1 MNSGADAA
9 DQIVNMSL
17 KGIEVMAKI
26 SGVGAKNL
34 ATYLYAVLKS
44 QKKTKGKIR
53 LEGLLRSGK
62 ELKVFAVRNEDL
74 KKFCQEAKRYGVLY
88 CALRDKNDTDGMC
101 DIMVR
106 AEDASKINRIVE
118 RFKLATVDTASIK
131 NEIEKSRAA
140 RQKDNTPHKEGTDEK
155 EPPEKGT
162 PAEKSADDFL
172 DELMAKP
179 KQPEPS
185 APQTDNPNP
194 TTATTE
200 KPLPSEPTSE
210 RSGKAAEGA
219 IEPPRKSVR
228 EELREIKAAQR
239 EQAAEPGREPA
250 KEMEKTTKQAAKSS
264 RPKSKAKSKK
274 PKSKAR

>member
-34 ATYLYAVLKS
+34 ATYLYAVLKG

-131 NEIEKSRAA
+131 NEIGKSRTA
-140 RQKDNTPHKEGTDEK
+140 RQKENTPHKEGPDEK
-155 EPPEKGT
+155 APPEKGT

-194 TTATTE
+194 TTATAE

-219 IEPPRKSVR
+219 IEPPRRSVR

-239 EQAAEPGREPA
+239 EQAAEPRREPA
-250 KEMEKTTKQAAKSS
+250 KEQLQAMKQNAKSNRQNS
-264 RPKSKAKSKK
+264 KSKK

>member
-34 ATYLYAVLKS
+34 ATYLYAVLKG

-131 NEIEKSRAA
+131 NEIEKSRTA
-140 RQKDNTPHKEGTDEK
+140 RQKENTPHKEGPDEK
-155 EPPEKGT
+155 APPEKGT

-172 DELMAKP
+172 HELMAKP
-179 KQPEPS
+179 DRPEPVKEQ
-185 APQTDNPNP
+185 PDNPNP
-194 TTATTE
+194 TTATAE
-200 KPLPSEPTSE
+200 KPLPSEPTYE

-219 IEPPRKSVR
+219 IEPPRRSVR
-228 EELREIKAAQR
+228 EELREIKAAQK
-239 EQAAEPGREPA
+239 EQAAEPRREPA
-250 KEMEKTTKQAAKSS
+250 KEQLQAMKQNAKSN
-264 RPKSKAKSKK
+264 RQKSKSKK

>member
-26 SGVGAKNL
+26 SGEGAKNL
-34 ATYLYAVLKS
+34 ATYLYAVLKD
-44 QKKTKGKIR
+44 QKKTRGKTR

-62 ELKVFAVRNEDL
+62 ELKVFAVRSEDL

-88 CALRDKNDTDGMC
+88 CALRDKKSLDGMC

-131 NEIEKSRAA
+131 SEIAKTKATKQAEK
-140 RQKDNTPHKEGTDEK
+140 QPEEK
-155 EPPEKGT
+155 TSAEKGT

-179 KQPEPS
+179 EHPEPVVEQS
-185 APQTDNPNP
+185 DNPNP

-200 KPLPSEPTSE
+200 KSRPSEPISE
-210 RSGKAAEGA
+210 RSGKVAEGA
-219 IEPPRKSVR
+219 IEPPKKSVR
-228 EELREIKAAQR
+228 EELREIKAAQK
-239 EQAAEPGREPA
+239 EQAADPKRE
-250 KEMEKTTKQAAKSS
+250 TTKEQPLAMKQNAKSN
-264 RPKSKAKSKK
+264 RQKSKSKK

>member
-34 ATYLYAVLKS
+34 ATYLYAVLKG

-62 ELKVFAVRNEDL
+62 EVKVFAVRNEDL

-140 RQKDNTPHKEGTDEK
+140 KQKDNIPHKEGPDEK
-155 EPPEKGT
+155 ASPEKGT

-179 KQPEPS
+179 NQVEPVTE
-185 APQTDNPNP
+185 QTNNPNP
-194 TTATTE
+194 TMATAE
-200 KPLPSEPTSE
+200 KPLPSEPTYE

-228 EELREIKAAQR
+228 EELREIKAAQK
-239 EQAAEPGREPA
+239 EQAEPRREPA
-250 KEMEKTTKQAAKSS
+250 KEQPQAVKQNAKAN
-264 RPKSKAKSKK
+264 RQQPKSKK

>member
-26 SGVGAKNL
+26 SGEGAKNL
-34 ATYLYAVLKS
+34 ATYLYAVLKE
-44 QKKTKGKIR
+44 QKRTKGKIR
-53 LEGLLRSGK
+53 LESLLRSGK

-88 CALRDKNDTDGMC
+88 CALRDKKSLDGMC

-140 RQKDNTPHKEGTDEK
+140 KQKDNIPHKEGPDEK
-155 EPPEKGT
+155 ASPEKGT

-179 KQPEPS
+179 NQVEPVTE
-185 APQTDNPNP
+185 QTDNPNP
-194 TTATTE
+194 TMATTE
-200 KPLPSEPTSE
+200 KPLPSEPTYE

-228 EELREIKAAQR
+228 EELREIKAAQK
-239 EQAAEPGREPA
+239 EQAAEPKREPV
-250 KEMEKTTKQAAKSS
+250 KEQPQAAKQNA
-264 RPKSKAKSKK
+264 KSNRQKSKSKK

>member
-34 ATYLYAVLKS
+34 ATYLYAVLKG

-131 NEIEKSRAA
+131 NEIEKSRTA
-140 RQKDNTPHKEGTDEK
+140 RQKENTPHKEGPDEK
-155 EPPEKGT
+155 APPEKGT

-172 DELMAKP
+172 HELMAKP
-179 KQPEPS
+179 DRPEPVKEQ
-185 APQTDNPNP
+185 PDNPNP
-194 TTATTE
+194 TTATAE
-200 KPLPSEPTSE
+200 KPLPSEPTYE

-219 IEPPRKSVR
+219 IEPPRRSIR
-228 EELREIKAAQR
+228 EELREIKAAQK
-239 EQAAEPGREPA
+239 EQAEPRREPA
-250 KEMEKTTKQAAKSS
+250 KEQPQASKQNAKSN
-264 RPKSKAKSKK
+264 RQKSKSKK

>member
-17 KGIEVMAKI
+17 RGIEVLAKI
-26 SGVGAKNL
+26 SGEGAKNL
-34 ATYLYAVLKS
+34 ATYLYAVLKD
-44 QKKTKGKIR
+44 QKKTKGKTR

-62 ELKVFAVRNEDL
+62 ELKVFAVKNEDL
-74 KKFCQEAKRYGVLY
+74 KKFTQEAKRYGVLY
-88 CALRDKNDTDGMC
+88 CALRDKKSLDGMC

-131 NEIEKSRAA
+131 SEIEKSRAA
-140 RQKDNTPHKEGTDEK
+140 RQEEK
-155 EPPEKGT
+155 EPAVKET

-179 KQPEPS
+179 AQPEPT
-185 APQTDNPNP
+185 AEQTDNPNP

-200 KPLPSEPTSE
+200 KSRPSEPTSE
-210 RSGKAAEGA
+210 RSGKAAEGT
-219 IEPPRKSVR
+219 IEPERKSVR
-228 EELREIKAAQR
+228 QELREIKDAQR
-239 EQAAEPGREPA
+239 EQAAEPKREPVREQPLA
-250 KEMEKTTKQAAKSS
+250 VKQPAKSG
-264 RPKSKAKSKK
+264 RQKSKSKK
-274 PKSKAR
+274 SKPKER

>member
-26 SGVGAKNL
+26 SGEGAKNL
-34 ATYLYAVLKS
+34 ATYLYAVLKDH
-44 QKKTKGKIR
+44 KRTKGKIR

-88 CALRDKNDTDGMC
+88 CALRDKKSLDGMC

-131 NEIEKSRAA
+131 SEIEKSRTD
-140 RQKDNTPHKEGTDEK
+140 RQKENTPHKEGTDEK
-155 EPPEKGT
+155 APPKKGT

-172 DELMAKP
+172 DELMANPDQLKP
-179 KQPEPS
+179 VKEQP
-185 APQTDNPNP
+185 DNPNP
-194 TTATTE
+194 TTATAE
-200 KPLPSEPTSE
+200 KPLPSEPTYE

-228 EELREIKAAQR
+228 EELREIKAAQKK
-239 EQAAEPGREPA
+239 QAELRREPA
-250 KEMEKTTKQAAKSS
+250 KEQPQAVKQNAGAN
-264 RPKSKAKSKK
+264 RQQPKSKK

>member
-1 MNSGADAA
+1 MNNDAA
-9 DQIVNMSL
+9 DQIVNMGL

-26 SGVGAKNL
+26 SGEGAKNL
-34 ATYLYAVLKS
+34 ATYLYAVLKD
-44 QKKTKGKIR
+44 QKKTRGKTR

-74 KKFCQEAKRYGVLY
+74 KKFTQEAKRYGILY
-88 CALRDKNDTDGMC
+88 CALRDKKSLDGMC

-131 NEIEKSRAA
+131 SEIEKSRTTK
-140 RQKDNTPHKEGTDEK
+140 QKENTPDKK
-155 EPPEKGT
+155 APPEKGT

-179 KQPEPS
+179 NQPEP
-185 APQTDNPNP
+185 AVEQTDNPNP

-200 KPLPSEPTSE
+200 KPLPSEPISE

-219 IEPPRKSVR
+219 VEPERKSVR
-228 EELREIKAAQR
+228 QELKEIRDAQR
-239 EQAAEPGREPA
+239 EQAEPRRESA
-250 KEMEKTTKQAAKSS
+250 KEMQKAAKQPAKSN
-264 RPKSKAKSKK
+264 KSKSKVKSKK
-274 PKSKAR
+274 PKER